1 MKSGSEEKKL
11 MSKTHRFLRFICVLF
26 FFTDVRKPGLHNV
39 IMYLSI
45 VGQPDMW
52 VWLRSFI
59 LFLNQCNLHAVQY
72 PPPPFQAS
80 VTFHFYSSWTNCCWA
95 WFLISACPNPLTCIV
110 SVLMIDLPVCKLMWE
125 WALKLGWVFLRFCT
139 KKNEIAHA
147 LLLIH
152 SIQMNCVISL
162 LKNKKQQICISLSC
176 ACLPFSW

>member
-1 MKSGSEEKKL
+1 

-26 FFTDVRKPGLHNV
+26 FLPMWENLAYNV

-45 VGQPDMW
+45 VEQPDMR

-59 LFLNQCNLHAVQY
+59 LFLNQCN
-72 PPPPFQAS
+72 PPPFQAS

-110 SVLMIDLPVCKLMWE
+110 SVLMIELPVCKLMWE

-162 LKNKKQQICISLSC
+162 LKNKEQEICISLSC